1 MGRICQSRYSET
13 DRTALTKFIKEQ
25 GPHQIDPIVF
35 RVIEGNTQ
43 GLADVDEFIG
53 LINDPPEKLRDLFNR
68 GSDIYVSRAPG
79 RLDVMG
85 GIADYSGSLVLEM
98 PIGEATFAAVQKSS
112 DSLIRIVSL
121 QPGSTSFLEFEMSVA
136 DLATADND
144 RHYESARE
152 FFVRSGSNH
161 WASYIAGVFFALR
174 RELGAEFIN
183 GSRILISSRVPIGKG
198 VSSSAALE
206 VATMQAICGC
216 WEIQLDPREL
226 AILCQKVEN
235 YVVGAA
241 CGVMD
246 QITGSCGTDNA
257 LLSLLCQPAEIIGHI
272 DIPDKIEFWGI
283 DSGVRHSV
291 AGSDYSSVRVG
302 AFMGYRIIADITGC
316 RSEQIG
322 KALVKVDDDR
332 WGGYLANISTD
343 EFEREF
349 ESIIPIMIKG
359 DEFLRK
365 YGGITDSVTTINNS
379 VTYAV
384 RAPTMHAVYESSR
397 VKKFVALLNER
408 ITEQHLKDLGRLMFE
423 SHESYSSCGLT
434 EPMTDRIVELVRAYC
449 SDGIFG
455 ARITGGGSGGTV
467 AVLAKRNSREAIEN
481 LLRKLER
488 ETGYRPYVFHG
499 SSPGA
504 AEFGNIRL
512 RGV

>member
-1 MGRICQSRYSET
+1 M
-13 DRTALTKFIKEQ
+13 
-25 GPHQIDPIVF
+25 F
-35 RVIEGNTQ
+35 RAIEGNSQ
-43 GLADVDEFIG
+43 GSADVDKFIG
-53 LINDPPEKLRDLFNR
+53 LINNPPEKLRDLFS
-68 GSDIYVSRAPG
+68 GESDIYVSRAPG

-98 PIGEATFAAVQKSS
+98 PIEEATFAAVQKSS

-121 QPGSTSFLEFEMSVA
+121 QPGSTNFLEFEMSVA

-144 RHYESARE
+144 SHYESARE
-152 FFVRSGSNH
+152 FFIRSPSNH
-161 WASYIAGVFFALR
+161 WASYTAGVFFALR
-174 RELGAEFIN
+174 RELGAEFGN

-206 VATMQAICGC
+206 VATMQAVCGC
-216 WEIQLDPREL
+216 WEIELDPRKL

-235 YVVGAA
+235 YIVGAA

-246 QITGSCGTDNA
+246 QITASCGIDNS
-257 LLSLLCQPAEIIGHI
+257 LLSLLCQPAEIKGSIN
-272 DIPDKIEFWGI
+272 IPDEIEFWGI

-302 AFMGYRIIADITGC
+302 AFMGYRIIVEIAGS

-332 WGGYLANISTD
+332 WDGYLANISPD
-343 EFEREF
+343 EYEREF
-349 ESIIPIMIKG
+349 ESIIPTTIKG

-365 YGGITDSVTTINNS
+365 YGGITDTVTTINNS

-384 RAPTMHAVYESSR
+384 RAPTLHAVYESYR
-397 VKKFVALLNER
+397 VGKFVALLNER
-408 ITEQHLKDLGRLMFE
+408 ITEQNLEALGRLMFE

-434 EPMTDRIVELVRAYC
+434 EPMTNRIVEIVRAGR

-455 ARITGGGSGGTV
+455 ARLTGGGSGGTV
-467 AVLAKRNSREAIEN
+467 AVLAKGNSREAIEN
-481 LLRKLER
+481 ILRKLEG
-488 ETGYRPYVFHG
+488 ETGHRPYVFHG